1 MSRSFNHTLLG
12 VSAAIILVVLF
23 GGLGPAGVSAS
34 QSDGAYRQM
43 GVYEEVLHKIQT
55 DYVTDPN
62 IQNVTTGALH
72 GMLESLDPDSSYL
85 TPADY
90 ANYLQHEHEGVAQV
104 GMDVSKRYGY
114 GSVIS
119 VIPGSPADKAH
130 IEDGDLIESIGG
142 HSTREMSVAMI
153 RLLLEGKPGTS
164 VTFELVRHLK
174 PEPDEV
180 ALTRAAVTPP
190 ALFQQQYEN
199 SSILYLKPIV
209 LTKERV
215 DEIVARL
222 HEMPKDGNR
231 KVLLDLRDV
240 AEGDPQ
246 QGIRLA
252 NAFLQSG
259 TIASLQGQ
267 TVPTQ
272 TFSAESSKFV
282 TSAPLA
288 VLVNHGTAG
297 AAEIVAAA
305 VLDDKR
311 GDVVGDRTFGEG
323 GQQKTFTMPDGSAL
337 LLTVAKYESPS
348 GKKIEDVAV
357 TPNVSVS
364 QSLEETPSENE
375 NNPQEPRTDDQLN
388 KALQILKQKN
398 A

>member
-1 MSRSFNHTLLG
+1 
-12 VSAAIILVVLF
+12 
-23 GGLGPAGVSAS
+23 
-34 QSDGAYRQM
+34 
-43 GVYEEVLHKIQT
+43 
-55 DYVTDPN
+55 
-62 IQNVTTGALH
+62 
-72 GMLESLDPDSSYL
+72 
-85 TPADY
+85 
-90 ANYLQHEHEGVAQV
+90 
-104 GMDVSKRYGY
+104 
-114 GSVIS
+114 
-119 VIPGSPADKAH
+119 
-130 IEDGDLIESIGG
+130 
-142 HSTREMSVAMI
+142 MSVAMI

-199 SSILYLKPIV
+199 SSILYLKPVV